1 MQVYI
6 FYEKLLLVKHK
17 LTECAK
23 FLYIDP
29 VNFPEQDIKPYQSA
43 KEIIEMVYINY
54 SPWKTAPSAQV
65 QQKLQVQEIIS

>member
-43 KEIIEMVYINY
+43 KEIIEMVYN
-54 SPWKTAPSAQV
+54 
-65 QQKLQVQEIIS
+65 